1 MKETV
6 ISVVAIVA
14 LAVLG
19 VFISYTQP
27 EASKLLYAI
36 AGIIGAI
43 AGVTIPKAITKFR
56 VEIEKWF
63 MGRR

>member
-1 MKETV
+1 MRSDIV
-6 ISVVAIVA
+6 LIVAIVA

-19 VFISYTQP
+19 VIISYTQP

-36 AGIIGAI
+36 AGIIGTI
-43 AGVTIPKAITKFR
+43 AGVAIPKAIAKFR
-56 VEIEKWF
+56 KEVEKWL